1 MKRKELFSLRFEDQD
16 MIVVDKA
23 PGIAVIADRW
33 DDSKERLDEVLNAYF
48 AKDAEAAAKE
58 NPPRQPRL
66 PFPHKVF
73 VVHRIDKDTS
83 GLVIF
88 AKHAEAHKQLSA
100 LFESRTVAKTYV
112 AIVHGR
118 PSWDETICDL
128 PLRADGDREHRTV
141 IDKRLGKSALT
152 RFRLLGTEGNYSV
165 VEASP
170 QSGRTHQIRVHLT
183 SLGYPIV
190 CDPLYGSPK
199 PVLLS
204 SFKRGYRGDRETE
217 LPILSRLGLHAARL
231 ELPRAGAPESPDGEN
246 PPRLVVM
253 APFPRDMGALIRQLE
268 KSADGNFGLDEYF
281 N

>member
-1 MKRKELFSLRFEDQD
+1 MV
-16 MIVVDKA
+16 VVDKA

-33 DDSKERLDEVLNAYF
+33 DDSKERLDELLNAYF
-48 AKDAEAAAKE
+48 AKDADTAAKDADTAAHE
-58 NPPRQPRL
+58 TPPRQPRV

-88 AKHAEAHKQLSA
+88 AKHAEAHRNLSA
-100 LFESRTVAKTYV
+100 LFESRSVGKTYI

-118 PSWDETICDL
+118 PSWEETVCDL

-152 RFRLLGTEGNYSV
+152 RFKLLGTEGNYSV

-231 ELPRAGAPESPDGEN
+231 ELPGLSAPEAPGPDGKDGAE
-246 PPRLVVM
+246 RIAFA

-268 KSADGNFGLDEYF
+268 KSADENFGLDEYYS
-281 N
+281 